1 MTEKT
6 AVFAPMPTA
15 ITSIATTV
23 NAGAFSSERTA
34 KRTSC
39 QMYSRETKE
48 EASGLGRLARLGWGM
63 EAPVNQRRIQNGR
76 GRVWNV
82 SEIVG
87 PVAAPRGGLDSVVA
101 PRSSAMRLV

>member
-15 ITSIATTV
+15 ITRIATTV

-48 EASGLGRLARLGWGM
+48 EASGVGRLARLGWGM
-63 EAPVNQRRIQNGR
+63 RAPVNQRIWLLRMDAGALR
-76 GRVWNV
+76 K
-82 SEIVG
+82 SCSKAE
-87 PVAAPRGGLDSVVA
+87 
-101 PRSSAMRLV
+101 